1 MNDREA
7 VKATILNMPN
17 NNLLIELPTGFG
29 KSAVALELLRNRVPS
44 GKVLVVVPKIVL
56 KKNLKQKFRNSE

>member
-29 KSAVALELLRNRVPS
+29 K
-44 GKVLVVVPKIVL
+44 
-56 KKNLKQKFRNSE
+56 

>member
-1 MNDREA
+1 MNNREA

-29 KSAVALELLRNRVPS
+29 K
-44 GKVLVVVPKIVL
+44 
-56 KKNLKQKFRNSE
+56 